1 MEPSPHR
8 LLGVILVDL
17 GYVRV
22 NEMQEALRL
31 QMTGTSHRLLGA
43 ILIEQGWLTRERLSE
58 ALAIQ
63 IKEDWGR
70 GAPINPGQAGG

>member
-8 LLGVILVDL
+8 LLGVILLDR
-17 GYVRV
+17 GYVKV
-22 NEMQEALRL
+22 NELQEALRL
-31 QMTGTSHRLLGA
+31 QMTDTSHRLLGA

-63 IKEDWGR
+63 LKEDWGR
-70 GAPINPGQAGG
+70 GGPG